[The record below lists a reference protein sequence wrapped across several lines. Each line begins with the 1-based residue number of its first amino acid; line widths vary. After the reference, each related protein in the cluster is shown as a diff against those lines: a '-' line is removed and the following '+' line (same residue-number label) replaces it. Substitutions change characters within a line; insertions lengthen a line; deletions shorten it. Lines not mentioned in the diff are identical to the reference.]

1 MGDTVIIRRTV
12 RRDFTTLPNE
22 LIRDNRLSWAALGLL
37 VYVLSLPN
45 DFRLRLSH
53 LAKQKTSG
61 RDATRSAAK
70 VLECAGYLKIRQQ
83 RGYHGRFTQTT
94 WEVTDTPDAV
104 VDVGISPRSG
114 FPNTVDPTTDKPH
127 PGNPTLPNTYTQQ
140 ELNVTKTTTTKAA
153 EIERTTI
160 KKRLDI
166 DFSISP
172 RLGAADLKSIDS
184 VIQTKLATA
193 PKSDVQL
200 MLDELSSAIEGGAI
214 QTTPGQYF
222 AGIAGQYA
230 NGKFTPI
237 GAHRVAQRRERE
249 RNEAASTEQ
258 PARASPTPTHIAK
271 RQLALLKQQ
280 LSTK

>member
-70 VLECAGYLKIRQQ
+70 VLEGAGYLKIRQQ

-104 VDVGISPRSG
+104 VDVA
-114 FPNTVDPTTDKPH
+114 F
-127 PGNPTLPNTYTQQ
+127 
-140 ELNVTKTTTTKAA
+140 
-153 EIERTTI
+153 
-160 KKRLDI
+160 
-166 DFSISP
+166 
-172 RLGAADLKSIDS
+172 
-184 VIQTKLATA
+184 
-193 PKSDVQL
+193 
-200 MLDELSSAIEGGAI
+200 
-214 QTTPGQYF
+214 
-222 AGIAGQYA
+222 
-230 NGKFTPI
+230 
-237 GAHRVAQRRERE
+237 HRVRVSRIRSIRLRTSRIRETRRYQILIH
-249 RNEAASTEQ
+249 N
-258 PARASPTPTHIAK
+258 K
-271 RQLALLKQQ
+271 N
-280 LSTK
+280 